1 MSVIVTNNEHLRQKN
16 VIQTTEGRK
25 NLDNIHYMY
34 SRFFVALLL

>member
-25 NLDNIHYMY
+25 NLDNIKRMTP
-34 SRFFVALLL
+34 RFFASL